1 MRYIR
6 SPFPMEAGPR
16 PGAVASKATF
26 RVPARGA
33 GAAVPAS
40 SAATAATAA
49 VAVSGVLT
57 ATVPSA
63 TVVGGAE
70 GITGFA
76 ECVGITRVTHD
87 IITIELR
94 APWLTSA
101 DFEPGQYLT
110 VRVPELGLERCYSI
124 SSAPF
129 GTNTFTLTV
138 KRVPGG
144 AVSTHLHDVLRIGDS
159 LHVDGPYGL
168 FSTSFHPAD
177 KHLFVSA
184 GSGTTPIMSMIRAL
198 LANQLPDPVDI
209 VLIHSASTP
218 EDIVFRTELD
228 QLATVPGV
236 RVVAHCSR
244 DAAEERWTGPRGRI
258 GREILAEAAP
268 DACDRET
275 FVCGPAPYM
284 DTVRPLLAEVGA
296 RRVHEESFVFGIA
309 PADRLARRR
318 AEQSVVPVAPGA
330 TFAIDF
336 ASNGTRVACDAA
348 TTVLEASAAAGL
360 PVPSSCGE
368 GKCGTCKSTLLSGE
382 VDMRHSGGI
391 RPKEIAA
398 GRFLPC
404 CSTPLSDLVI
414 ER

>member
-1 MRYIR
+1 M
-6 SPFPMEAGPR
+6 STAESTAPGAAAAA
-16 PGAVASKATF
+16 PGAVATA
-26 RVPARGA
+26 P
-33 GAAVPAS
+33 GAAAAAIGAV
-40 SAATAATAA
+40 ATATMAGEAD
-49 VAVSGVLT
+49 
-57 ATVPSA
+57 
-63 TVVGGAE
+63 
-70 GITGFA
+70 GITGLA

-144 AVSTHLHDVLRIGDS
+144 AVSTHLHDVLRIGDR

-198 LANQLPDPVDI
+198 LAHRMPDPVDI

-218 EDIVFRTELD
+218 KDIVFRAELD

-236 RVVAHCSR
+236 RVVVHCSR
-244 DAAEERWTGPRGRI
+244 DAAAERWTGPRGRI

-275 FVCGPAPYM
+275 FVCGPVGYM
-284 DTVRPLLAEVGA
+284 DAVRPLLAEVGA
-296 RRVHEESFVFGIA
+296 RRVHEESFVFGSA
-309 PADRLARRR
+309 PTARLARRR

-336 ASNGTRVACDAA
+336 ASSGTRVECDVA
-348 TTVLEASAAAGL
+348 TTVLEATAAAGL
-360 PVPSSCGE
+360 PVPSSCGA
-368 GKCGTCKSTLLSGE
+368 GMCGTCKSTLLSGE
-382 VDMRHSGGI
+382 VDMRHAGGI